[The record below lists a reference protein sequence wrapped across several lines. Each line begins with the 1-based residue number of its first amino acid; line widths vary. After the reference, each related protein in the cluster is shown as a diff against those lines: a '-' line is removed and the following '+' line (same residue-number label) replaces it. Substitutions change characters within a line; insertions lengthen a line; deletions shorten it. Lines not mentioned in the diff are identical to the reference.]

1 MQQELGAC
9 RVLRRRRPRR
19 FAVAGDWKVD
29 PLACFC
35 AFLAPGAVARAELS
49 MGKDARRCSPRTLST
64 LVEQRAALVLRAFT
78 APSDVYRTSQTPR
91 QLRAG
96 TARRTRSP
104 SPLHTLAAS
113 ISERRT
119 HQ

>member
-1 MQQELGAC
+1 MQMCAC
-9 RVLRRRRPRR
+9 APEPLCAAASRSR
-19 FAVAGDWKVD
+19 FAVARDVKVD

-78 APSDVYRTSQTPR
+78 APSDTFRTSYTP
-91 QLRAG
+91 
-96 TARRTRSP
+96 P
-104 SPLHTLAAS
+104 
-113 ISERRT
+113 
-119 HQ
+119 

>member
-78 APSDVYRTSQTPR
+78 APTTRFGRVKRHANGALSPR
-91 QLRAG
+91 A
-96 TARRTRSP
+96 AHA
-104 SPLHTLAAS
+104 SPLHTLSAAS
-113 ISERRT
+113 ISERKT